1 MQQNQKVEID
11 RRTQASKFLKD
22 LDELRVFDNRL
33 VSLRRI
39 PTAFFLPPP
48 KEELVWS
55 KLYKRNDDLYIP
67 AGECRVGITSPMVL
81 GKENCT

>member
-1 MQQNQKVEID
+1 MIMHGSRMENHQHAAKSKSQID

-48 KEELVWS
+48 FFFGS
-55 KLYKRNDDLYIP
+55 
-67 AGECRVGITSPMVL
+67 
-81 GKENCT
+81 